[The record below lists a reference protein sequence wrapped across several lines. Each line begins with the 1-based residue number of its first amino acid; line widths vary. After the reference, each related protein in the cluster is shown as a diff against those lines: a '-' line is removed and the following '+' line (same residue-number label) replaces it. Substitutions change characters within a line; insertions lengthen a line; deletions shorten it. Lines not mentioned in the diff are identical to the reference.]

1 MRPAKAAALVL
12 MALMVIPFI
21 APLAAPQGQ
30 APWLSVASGDLAVL
44 ARYNVNVSSLNA
56 TLSEAVRLY
65 EQGNYSGSELL
76 SLEVMR
82 EASEYLTV
90 LKPRPAP
97 WAEAATYVAL
107 ASYLAASLS
116 FNSTYSSSL
125 RQEALEA
132 YELYEQGN
140 YSGAK
145 ALGLRALGLAA
156 SYSSLSASAGLT
168 KSLDVIKS
176 LANDDV
182 SLLNS
187 SASGEMV
194 MNAYSYVQPLLKLI
208 AEANITS
215 PAQVVGL
222 LRLLQ
227 LLKANA
233 SLVQPLLNAS
243 LREQVYRD
251 ATANISEAYS
261 ELLEAEREAE
271 GLNSTYAAIL
281 GAMENASSFLLC
293 IKGALALESRAV
305 EPPAQPI
312 QCNITPP
319 PQLNISL
326 ISELYGNISLIKSYV
341 GQVASGLKGVNVS
354 LGLEW
359 AYASLSAALG
369 YLNLTYMSVKQAIE
383 GLSLSEAPSL
393 AGAFNVLNEAEG
405 LEAEVQGSPQAQYA
419 FWAISNI
426 SVLAGTLGQLLE
438 LVNYSSRNLTLS
450 TSIARA
456 SAAEASQLMWWDYEA
471 LGNLSAALQAY
482 MNGNDGL
489 AMSYVTSSQALAEK
503 VLQYSTTYYFGVGAP
518 LRELVGNLSAYIL
531 TVDSYVSYGI
541 NNYPVF
547 PSGYDQYMEKAIN
560 ATNMLSQALRL
571 TSIAENESGLGM
583 FYEAN
588 ETLLNA
594 SRYLWQAVPVVV
606 NLTNEVRTRSPSAAT
621 VILNG
626 VATVGELTYAVW
638 SSALLSWSL
647 NETYAGNITYAI
659 GLAGASVEAAYLIN
673 GYSEALNGTPS
684 LPRLNVTLASAAQDA
699 AAIAEAFVAVPGQFM
714 SSQASVRQLGSWASE
729 VMEYWGNVSR
739 ALQLDSLSAMEA
751 GEGNF
756 TAAMSYAEEAESYV
770 AGVKASGPQPVL
782 VVTSL
787 APPVYN
793 LSAALASAAGD
804 LEALQAEVRGTL
816 GEKEAAVLEAL
827 PELQAAITY
836 LKEAALAFLQGYQ
849 GLSYAESAL
858 NLSEAAAALA
868 SEYNLTDFE
877 APAELTASTAAALVN
892 AFVKVNATR
901 VITAGVVACA
911 ELNSTSY
918 LVILNVSGQ
927 YYLALSPSPLSGE
940 VSVEVTGRLGVIL
953 IVAPKA
959 AQA

>member
-21 APLAAPQGQ
+21 APIAAPQGQ

-82 EASEYLTV
+82 EASEYLAV

-125 RQEALEA
+125 RQVALEA

-156 SYSSLSASAGLT
+156 SYSSLSASAGLAT
-168 KSLDVIKS
+168 SLDVIKS

-187 SASGEMV
+187 SFSGEMV
-194 MNAYSYVQPLLKLI
+194 MNAYSYVQPLWKLI
-208 AEANITS
+208 AGANITS

-227 LLKANA
+227 VLKANA

-243 LREQVYRD
+243 LREQVYRN

-261 ELLEAEREAE
+261 ELLEAEREVE
-271 GLNSTYAAIL
+271 GLNPTYAAIL

-305 EPPAQPI
+305 EPPAQSM

-326 ISELYGNISLIKSYV
+326 ISELYGNVSLIKSYV

-369 YLNLTYMSVKQAIE
+369 YLNLTYMSVEQAIE

-393 AGAFNVLNEAEG
+393 AGAFNALNEAEG

-419 FWAISNI
+419 FWAINNI

-438 LVNYSSRNLTLS
+438 LVNYSSPNLTLS

-503 VLQYSTTYYFGVGAP
+503 VLQYSTAYYFGVGAP

-547 PSGYDQYMEKAIN
+547 PSGYMEKAIN

-583 FYEAN
+583 FHEAN

-594 SRYLWQAVPVVV
+594 SRYLWQAVPVAV

-647 NETYAGNITYAI
+647 NETYAGNLTYAI
-659 GLAGASVEAAYLIN
+659 GLAGASAKAAYSI
-673 GYSEALNGTPS
+673 YSYSKALNGTPS

-699 AAIAEAFVAVPGQFM
+699 AAIAEAFVAVPGQFT

-787 APPVYN
+787 ASPVYN
-793 LSAALASAAGD
+793 LSAALASAAGS

-827 PELQAAITY
+827 PKLQAAITY
-836 LKEAALAFLQGYQ
+836 LKEAALALLQGYQ
-849 GLSYAESAL
+849 GLSYAEKAL

-877 APAELTASTAAALVN
+877 APAELMVSTAAALVN

-901 VITAGVVACA
+901 VITAGVVACV

-940 VSVEVTGRLGVIL
+940 VSVEVIGRLGVIL

>member
-1 MRPAKAAALVL
+1 MV
-12 MALMVIPFI
+12 LMVIPFI
-21 APLAAPQGQ
+21 APIAAPQGQ

-44 ARYNVNVSSLNA
+44 ARYNVYVSSLNA

-82 EASEYLTV
+82 EASEYLAV

-132 YELYEQGN
+132 YELYKQGN

-156 SYSSLSASAGLT
+156 SYSSLSASAGLA

-187 SASGEMV
+187 SASGEMM

-227 LLKANA
+227 VLKANA

-251 ATANISEAYS
+251 ATANISEAYL

-305 EPPAQPI
+305 EPSAQSM

-326 ISELYGNISLIKSYV
+326 ISELYGNVSLIKSYV

-369 YLNLTYMSVKQAIE
+369 YLNLTYMSVEQAIE

-393 AGAFNVLNEAEG
+393 AGAFNALNEAEG

-503 VLQYSTTYYFGVGAP
+503 VLQYSTAYYFGVGAP

-531 TVDSYVSYGI
+531 TVDSYVSYGT

-547 PSGYDQYMEKAIN
+547 PSGYDYMEKAIN

-588 ETLLNA
+588 ETLMKA

-647 NETYAGNITYAI
+647 NETYAGNLTYAI
-659 GLAGASVEAAYLIN
+659 GLAGASAKAAYSI
-673 GYSEALNGTPS
+673 YSYSKALNGTPS

-756 TAAMSYAEEAESYV
+756 TAAMSYAEKAESYV

-787 APPVYN
+787 ASPVYN
-793 LSAALASAAGD
+793 LSAALASAAGS

-836 LKEAALAFLQGYQ
+836 LKEAALALLQGYQ
-849 GLSYAESAL
+849 GLSYAERAL

-940 VSVEVTGRLGVIL
+940 VSVEVIGRLGVIL

>member
-1 MRPAKAAALVL
+1 
-12 MALMVIPFI
+12 I
-21 APLAAPQGQ
+21 AAPQGQ

-82 EASEYLTV
+82 EASEYLAV

-125 RQEALEA
+125 RQVALEA

-145 ALGLRALGLAA
+145 ELSLRALGLAA
-156 SYSSLSASAGLT
+156 SYSSLSASAGLAT
-168 KSLDVIKS
+168 SLDVIKS

-187 SASGEMV
+187 SFSGEMM

-208 AEANITS
+208 AGANITS

-227 LLKANA
+227 VLKANA

-243 LREQVYRD
+243 LREQVYRN

-261 ELLEAEREAE
+261 ELLEAEREVE
-271 GLNSTYAAIL
+271 GLNPTYAAIL

-305 EPPAQPI
+305 EPPAQSM

-326 ISELYGNISLIKSYV
+326 ISELYGNMSLIKSYV

-369 YLNLTYMSVKQAIE
+369 YLNLTYMSVEQAIE

-393 AGAFNVLNEAEG
+393 AGAFNALNEAEG

-419 FWAISNI
+419 FWAINNI

-489 AMSYVTSSQALAEK
+489 AMSYVTSSQALAEN
-503 VLQYSTTYYFGVGAP
+503 VLQYSTAYYFGVGAP

-547 PSGYDQYMEKAIN
+547 PSGYMEKAIN

-583 FYEAN
+583 FHEAN

-594 SRYLWQAVPVVV
+594 SRYLWQAVPVAV

-647 NETYAGNITYAI
+647 NETYAGNLTYAI
-659 GLAGASVEAAYLIN
+659 GLAGASAKAAYSI
-673 GYSEALNGTPS
+673 YSYSKALNGTPS

-699 AAIAEAFVAVPGQFM
+699 AAIAEAFVAVPGQFT

-793 LSAALASAAGD
+793 LSAALASAAGG

-827 PELQAAITY
+827 PKLQAAITY
-836 LKEAALAFLQGYQ
+836 LKEAALALLQGYQ
-849 GLSYAESAL
+849 GLSYAEKAL

-877 APAELTASTAAALVN
+877 APAELMVSTAAALVN

-918 LVILNVSGQ
+918 LAILNVSGQ

-940 VSVEVTGRLGVIL
+940 VSVEVIGRLGVIL

>member
-1 MRPAKAAALVL
+1 MRPAKAAAFAL
-12 MALMVIPFI
+12 MVLMVIPFI
-21 APLAAPQGQ
+21 APIAAPQGQ

-44 ARYNVNVSSLNA
+44 ARYNVYVSSLNA

-82 EASEYLTV
+82 EASEYLAV

-125 RQEALEA
+125 RQVALEA

-156 SYSSLSASAGLT
+156 SYSSLSASAGLAT
-168 KSLDVIKS
+168 SLDVIKS

-194 MNAYSYVQPLLKLI
+194 MNAYSYVQPLWKLI
-208 AEANITS
+208 AGANITS

-227 LLKANA
+227 VLKANA

-243 LREQVYRD
+243 LREQVYRN

-261 ELLEAEREAE
+261 ELLEAEREVE
-271 GLNSTYAAIL
+271 GLNPTYAAIL

-305 EPPAQPI
+305 EPPAQSM

-326 ISELYGNISLIKSYV
+326 ISELYGNVSLIKSYV

-369 YLNLTYMSVKQAIE
+369 YLNLTYMSVEQAIE

-393 AGAFNVLNEAEG
+393 AGAFNALNEAEG

-419 FWAISNI
+419 FWAINNI

-438 LVNYSSRNLTLS
+438 LVNYSSPNLTLS

-503 VLQYSTTYYFGVGAP
+503 VLQYSTAYYFGVGAP
-518 LRELVGNLSAYIL
+518 LRGLVSSLSAYIL

-547 PSGYDQYMEKAIN
+547 PSGYMEKAIN

-583 FYEAN
+583 FHEAN

-594 SRYLWQAVPVVV
+594 SRYLWQAVPVAV

-621 VILNG
+621 LILNG

-647 NETYAGNITYAI
+647 NETYAGNLTYAI
-659 GLAGASVEAAYLIN
+659 GLAGASAKAAYSI
-673 GYSEALNGTPS
+673 YSYSKALNGTPS

-729 VMEYWGNVSR
+729 VTEYWGNVSR

-756 TAAMSYAEEAESYV
+756 TAAMSYAEKAESYV

-787 APPVYN
+787 ASPVYN
-793 LSAALASAAGD
+793 LSAALASAAGS

-827 PELQAAITY
+827 PKLQASITY
-836 LKEAALAFLQGYQ
+836 LKEAALALLQGYQ
-849 GLSYAESAL
+849 GLSYAERAL

-877 APAELTASTAAALVN
+877 APAELMVSTAAALVN

-901 VITAGVVACA
+901 VITAWVVACA

-918 LVILNVSGQ
+918 LAILNVSGQ

-940 VSVEVTGRLGVIL
+940 VSIEVTGRLGVII
-953 IVAPKA
+953 IVTPKVT
-959 AQA
+959 QA